1 MWNIIIAAIL
11 LTLCVSTNALPAISK
26 SKSDTVGGLGRVL
39 EYTEELVKLWLH
51 WKEWKKEH
59 SKEYETVREEEE
71 RFHVWLQNWETINS
85 HNSDSTKSHKLGMNA
100 FGDLTHEEFK
110 SLYLSNSIKNPQR
123 NGIKFLPPLNLG
135 ELAES
140 VNWTQEGYVTPVKSQ
155 GQCGSCWAF
164 STTGALEGQHYR
176 LKGELVSMSE
186 QNLLDCSNAFGNQGC
201 SGGLMDYAFEY
212 IRNNGGIDSEESYP
226 YEGVQNTC
234 RYRKEYCVATLSSYV
249 DIPSGDEY
257 SLQVAMATQ
266 GPVSL
271 AIDASQSSFQFYRSG
286 VYMESSCSSEEL
298 DHGVLGV
305 GYGVED
311 GLEYWLVKNSWGTV
325 WGNHG
330 YIKMLRN
337 ADNQCGIATVASY
350 PVM

>member
-1 MWNIIIAAIL
+1 MWNRIIAAII
-11 LTLCVSTNALPAISK
+11 LTLCISTNALPAISK
-26 SKSDTVGGLGRVL
+26 STSGLGRVL
-39 EYTEELVKLWLH
+39 GYTEELLKLWIQ
-51 WKEWKKEH
+51 WEEWKKEH
-59 SKEYETVREEEE
+59 SKEYQTLREEEQ
-71 RFHVWLQNWETINS
+71 RFQTWLQNWETINS

-110 SLYLSNSIKNPQR
+110 SMYLSNSYKNPLR
-123 NGIKFLPPLNLG
+123 KGIKFLPPLKLG
-135 ELAES
+135 SLAES
-140 VNWTQEGYVTPVKSQ
+140 VNWTSEGYVTPIKNQ

-164 STTGALEGQHYR
+164 STTGALEGQLYR
-176 LKGELVSMSE
+176 STGNLISMSE
-186 QNLLDCSNAFGNQGC
+186 QNLLDCSNGFGNQGC

-212 IRNNGGIDSEESYP
+212 IKSNGGIDSEESYP
-226 YEGVQNTC
+226 YEGVQNKC
-234 RYRKEYCVATLSSYV
+234 RYHKEDSVTTLSSYV

-271 AIDASQSSFQFYRSG
+271 AIDASQSSFQFYLSG
-286 VYMESSCSSEEL
+286 VYVESSCSSEQL

-305 GYGVED
+305 GYGVEN
-311 GLEYWLVKNSWGTV
+311 GQEYWLVKNSWGTV

-337 ADNQCGIATVASY
+337 GDNQCGIATVASY
-350 PVM
+350 PLL